1 MNLNKFLLPSKNEHS
16 KSKKLFFII
25 LFLFFPLTLYAGW
38 ETWTQLITPADG
50 DLLAVQDVSD
60 TTGDASGTTKYLT
73 LSGLWNYINAKILSG
88 TPESGDFAVFTDADT
103 VEGLSLTESVAAL
116 DTALQSG
123 GFLKSESQTA
133 ADVSVATTNFGSNLS
148 SADNTIQKVA
158 DTLDDVTLGADQAL
172 NTTDDPYFA
181 SVGTTMVSHGTISSG
196 TQNISPGFNWIT
208 VGGSFTLGLTGFVNG
223 ISSSATLVL
232 NHDGNSTVTM
242 PTSVYWEDL
251 DGDGDG
257 DPPVFDSNKNPGRYV
272 LIFMSPS
279 GGITYFGF
287 CTSIY
292 PMAMPE

>member
-1 MNLNKFLLPSKNEHS
+1 MKFNKFLLPSKNEHS
-16 KSKKLFFII
+16 RWKGVLVFLLLMLPGFI
-25 LFLFFPLTLYAGW
+25 YAGW

-103 VEGLSLTESVAAL
+103 VEGLSPTESVAAL

-158 DTLDDVTLGADQAL
+158 DTLDDVTLGADQGL
-172 NTTDDPYFA
+172 DTTDRPYFA
-181 SVGTTMVSHGTISSG
+181 SVGVTRVSHGTVSSG
-196 TQNISPGFNWIT
+196 TENFAPGAHWVG
-208 VGGSFTLGLTGFVNG
+208 VGGDFVIALTGFTNS
-223 ISSSATLVL
+223 IENKATIQIL
-232 NHDGNSTVTM
+232 HDGESAVTL
-242 PTSVYWEDL
+242 PGNTYWEDT

-257 DPPVFDSNKNPGRYV
+257 DPPVFDAEMPAGHYTLV
-272 LIFMSPS
+272 F
-279 GGITYFGF
+279 ITYGTGPYFDGYIL
-287 CTSIY
+287 SSNN
-292 PMAMPE
+292 MALP

>member
-1 MNLNKFLLPSKNEHS
+1 MKFNKFLLPSKNEHS
-16 KSKKLFFII
+16 RWKGVLVFLLLMLPGFI
-25 LFLFFPLTLYAGW
+25 YAGW

-103 VEGLSLTESVAAL
+103 VEGLSPTESVAAL

-181 SVGTTMVSHGTISSG
+181 SVGITKVNHGTVSSG
-196 TQNISPGFNWIT
+196 TENFAPGAHWVG
-208 VGGSFTLGLTGFVNG
+208 VGGDFVIALTGFTNS
-223 ISSSATLVL
+223 IENKATIQIL
-232 NHDGNSTVTM
+232 HDGESAVTL
-242 PTSVYWEDL
+242 PGNTYWEDT

-257 DPPVFDSNKNPGRYV
+257 DPPVFGAEMPAGHYTLV
-272 LIFMSPS
+272 F
-279 GGITYFGF
+279 ITYGTGPYFDGYIL
-287 CTSIY
+287 SSNN
-292 PMAMPE
+292 MALP